1 MPVSVIVMTAY
12 LTARTS
18 EEWCWKFLMKKS
30 VLGDEQKQEEEC
42 YAATWCYPRHKALQ
56 YVSKC
61 GKE

>member
-1 MPVSVIVMTAY
+1 
-12 LTARTS
+12 
-18 EEWCWKFLMKKS
+18 MKKS